1 MTQVLK
7 ESFVG
12 KNSRTI
18 MVSCVAPNMKNCD
31 HTLNTLRYA
40 DRVKERDPQT
50 GQLSAS
56 VEASSRIKR
65 DDGDCI
71 TRVKLP
77 PRPLTAPATSFR
89 IDTEEDYESSED
101 DIPPPPSM
109 EDNPRHSLDNKD
121 PNISTAYSDDFHVDQ
136 VVDSDENDD
145 SLEKALNSNGPK
157 QPTASPL
164 HQPIPQRPQTLKG
177 DPEAQSL
184 IATHKSIMSKLLQ
197 MLQVSRIW
205 FILLNL
211 ICFILTHKHLSS
223 LLTQHEMTLVNDT
236 DSNRDNID
244 EYLKELEELSD
255 EQLSLLSTLRDSLT
269 SFNTSRTNETA
280 AQAVDDSFDYRD

>member
-101 DIPPPPSM
+101 DIPPPPSI
-109 EDNPRHSLDNKD
+109 EENPRHSLDNND

-145 SLEKALNSNGPK
+145 SLEKALNVSRPE
-157 QPTASPL
+157 QPPTSSL
-164 HQPIPQRPQTLKG
+164 HQPIPQRPQILKD
-177 DPEAQSL
+177 DPAAQSL

-197 MLQVSRIW
+197 MLQVSRVW
-205 FILLNL
+205 FILLY
-211 ICFILTHKHLSS
+211 ISILH
-223 LLTQHEMTLVNDT
+223 
-236 DSNRDNID
+236 
-244 EYLKELEELSD
+244 
-255 EQLSLLSTLRDSLT
+255 
-269 SFNTSRTNETA
+269 F
-280 AQAVDDSFDYRD
+280 

>member
-89 IDTEEDYESSED
+89 IDEQEDYESSDD
-101 DIPPPPSM
+101 DIPPPPSI
-109 EDNPRHSLDNKD
+109 EENPRRSLDNND

-145 SLEKALNSNGPK
+145 SLEKALNSSDHKPA
-157 QPTASPL
+157 ASPL
-164 HQPIPQRPQTLKG
+164 HQPIPQRPQTLKD
-177 DPEAQSL
+177 DPAAQSL

-197 MLQVSRIW
+197 MLQVSRVGSTCI
-205 FILLNL
+205 ILDL
-211 ICFILTHKHLSS
+211 F
-223 LLTQHEMTLVNDT
+223 
-236 DSNRDNID
+236 
-244 EYLKELEELSD
+244 Y
-255 EQLSLLSTLRDSLT
+255 
-269 SFNTSRTNETA
+269 F
-280 AQAVDDSFDYRD
+280 

>member
-1 MTQVLK
+1 MSYFLFRGSKLTQVLK

-89 IDTEEDYESSED
+89 IDNEEDYESSED
-101 DIPPPPSM
+101 DIPPPPSI
-109 EDNPRHSLDNKD
+109 EENPRHSLENNDLNT
-121 PNISTAYSDDFHVDQ
+121 STAYSDDFHVDQ

-145 SLEKALNSNGPK
+145 SSEKALNSSDHK

-164 HQPIPQRPQTLKG
+164 HQPIPQRPQTLKD

-205 FILLNL
+205 FILLN
-211 ICFILTHKHLSS
+211 
-223 LLTQHEMTLVNDT
+223 
-236 DSNRDNID
+236 
-244 EYLKELEELSD
+244 
-255 EQLSLLSTLRDSLT
+255 
-269 SFNTSRTNETA
+269 
-280 AQAVDDSFDYRD
+280 